1 MTGNAEI
8 NPLDISFSCRREA
21 ACVRLKFCVL
31 SSWCSLFD
39 PLERISVCDSYLLG
53 VYKLYV

>member
-1 MTGNAEI
+1 MLKLTHLTSRSLVEER
-8 NPLDISFSCRREA
+8 L
-21 ACVRLKFCVL
+21 RLKFCVC
-31 SSWCSLFD
+31 SRWCGLFD